1 MTRNKNSATPKGTR
15 APARSAPA
23 TPAATAG
30 AVAQPTSSVPSDA
43 PISSGSASVDGNATA
58 PKTSSAPKTP
68 AAVKQEKCIWHDKDD
83 ECLLRVLE
91 EAKRNGENGEG
102 GFKTQTYQK
111 AAIELEKILTVG
123 GPKTVTRVTDHFKNL
138 KKAWKEVKFLISQS
152 GFGWDS
158 EQNRVTA
165 SPEVW
170 DALIKT
176 HPEYKKWKRMTLWY
190 YDRMDDLCAES
201 TATGDYVL
209 NPSKP
214 PAAAAAAS
222 GEDEFEDVDEDEDE
236 GQEAGDGSSP
246 EKFYEDWPDSDIEE
260 NGKGKAKRGAADSS
274 GAGPRKKS
282 KFSAVEEIASV
293 SKSVGRLV
301 SLEKERMRMEQA
313 EVDASS
319 SSTSETTSLAALM
332 QQETDN
338 FTGAELGTIAFA
350 VTKTPALLSTW
361 ISLSQLPEIRL
372 AFLQEIL
379 GNSKM

>member
-1 MTRNKNSATPKGTR
+1 MWLDNIIKLHFLSEQSAVSYIIDSDCWLYHTEIVLIELGQLTSAT
-15 APARSAPA
+15 SCD
-23 TPAATAG
+23 
-30 AVAQPTSSVPSDA
+30 VWEQNYE
-43 PISSGSASVDGNATA
+43 VDGNATA
-58 PKTSSAPKTP
+58 PKTASAPKTP
-68 AAVKQEKCIWHDKDD
+68 AAVKQKKCIWHDKDD

-102 GFKTQTYQK
+102 GFK
-111 AAIELEKILTVG
+111 
-123 GPKTVTRVTDHFKNL
+123 L
-138 KKAWKEVKFLISQS
+138 KKAWKEVKYLTCQS
-152 GFGWDS
+152 GFGWES

-190 YDRMDDLCAES
+190 DNRMDDLCAES

-214 PAAAAAAS
+214 PATAAAVS
-222 GEDEFEDVDEDEDE
+222 GEDEFDDVDEDEDEDE

-246 EKFYEDWPDSDIEE
+246 EEFYEDWPDSDIEE
-260 NGKGKAKRGAADSS
+260 DGKGKAKRGAADFS

-332 QQETDN
+332 QQEKGN
-338 FTGAELGTIAFA
+338 FTGAELGTISFA